1 MTDSLGTP
9 NGGVPRPLFELDER
23 QNETALDAVV
33 LNMPASGKGTR
44 HHHHQDL
51 DPASALPPTKGTDGE
66 GPVLL
71 LSVEEAARS
80 LSIGRSKTYELIA
93 EGLLETVHIGRSTRV
108 PVAALHD
115 LLDRL
120 REVGARSRMRQRTK
134 RRAADAEAGGTGT
147 VTETGAQP

>member
-9 NGGVPRPLFELDER
+9 NSGVPRHLFELDEVR
-23 QNETALDAVV
+23 NEEAPEAVV
-33 LNMPASGKGTR
+33 LNMPASGKR
-44 HHHHQDL
+44 AKHRKDQDL
-51 DPASALPPTKGTDGE
+51 RPALARPSRKSTHVE

-93 EGLLETVHIGRSTRV
+93 EGFLESVHIGRSTRV

-115 LLDRL
+115 LVDRL
-120 REVGARSRMRQRTK
+120 REVGDDHLGQRPEGE
-134 RRAADAEAGGTGT
+134 AAAAEAERKGQT
-147 VTETGAQP
+147 VIETGAQP

>member
-1 MTDSLGTP
+1 MTDSLGAP
-9 NGGVPRPLFELDER
+9 NGGVPRRLFELDEL
-23 QNETALDAVV
+23 QDEKALDAVV
-33 LNMPASGKGTR
+33 VNMPTSGKRAKR
-44 HHHHQDL
+44 HNGQDL
-51 DPASALPPTKGTDGE
+51 HPAAARPPRKCTATHGE

-120 REVGARSRMRQRTK
+120 REVG
-134 RRAADAEAGGTGT
+134 DHH
-147 VTETGAQP
+147 